1 MDIHELYERALDQTV
16 ELVAGVRPDQ
26 LSLPTPCTEWDVRKL
41 IEHMVGGNWNSAAAA
56 EGKPAQP
63 GRTDDPGDNPTDA
76 YRQSAEAA
84 KQAWGK
90 PGRVEGLYEMPMGTL
105 PGQMVLSVRLLETLT
120 HGWDLARATGQ
131 TPRYD
136 DDLVEA
142 GMGVAQA
149 NLSGERPPGFP
160 FAPAVPV
167 TADLPAIDRLAA
179 FMGRRP

>member
-1 MDIHELYERALDQTV
+1 MDTRDLYERALDQTV

-26 LSLPTPCTEWDVRKL
+26 LSLPTPCTGWDVRTL
-41 IEHMVGGNWNSAAAA
+41 LTHMAGGNWNSAAVA
-56 EGKPAQP
+56 EGEPPQADRAVDLDGSPA
-63 GRTDDPGDNPTDA
+63 DA
-76 YRQSAEAA
+76 YRQSAEVA

-90 PGRVEGLYEMPMGTL
+90 PGRVEGVYEMPMGKL

-142 GMGVAQA
+142 GMEVAQA
-149 NLSGERPPGFP
+149 NLSGERPPGYP